1 MLFRTKSAL
10 SLLALGAAAATG
22 YCAACK
28 ATTKAVI
35 NNKND
40 DQIVS

>member
-1 MLFRTKSAL
+1 MLFKTKSAL

-28 ATTKAVI
+28 MSDKP
-35 NNKND
+35 NGKPE
-40 DQIVS
+40 DQVVS